1 MDKTQKTAIINEY
14 ARKEGDTGSPE
25 VQIAILTARIKELT
39 EHLRTN
45 KKDHSTRRGLLAMV
59 SRRKRLIAYLARTD
73 RDKYIQ
79 VTDALS
85 IRRK

>member
-1 MDKTQKTAIINEY
+1 MDKQQKRAIIGEY

-39 EHLRTN
+39 EHLSVN

-59 SRRKRLIAYLARTD
+59 SRRKKLIAYLARTN
-73 RDKYIQ
+73 RDEYIK